1 MQERILIEKA
11 KNGNQRA
18 FKTLFDNNVNVL
30 FRYLRQFSNDR
41 DQVEDWVQRSFIKA
55 FRNIFSFQGKS
66 TFKTWLFRIA
76 INEMR
81 SDFRLISNNRTE
93 EFEENNHSEYDND
106 DFEWQ
111 DEMKWLLSETEDL
124 KKSVFILFEIEGYK
138 HYEIAE
144 MLDISE
150 SYSKTTL
157 HRVKKLLKEKWL
169 AEAR

>member
-1 MQERILIEKA
+1 
-11 KNGNQRA
+11 
-18 FKTLFDNNVNVL
+18 
-30 FRYLRQFSNDR
+30 
-41 DQVEDWVQRSFIKA
+41 
-55 FRNIFSFQGKS
+55 
-66 TFKTWLFRIA
+66 
-76 INEMR
+76 MR